1 MALGLTVWEGTGF
14 QAPVE
19 NGGAMS
25 KSERSRRNFIK
36 TTAAGAAGIAITS
49 KAASYAKIL
58 GANDRVRVAFVGPG
72 DRARDALI
80 PAFLSLAVELN
91 FEPVAVCDIWNK
103 RRDEGADFV
112 THHADRLKVPL
123 GGEQI
128 AKARNT
134 DELYS
139 MKNIDAVII
148 ATADFQHAYHCIEA
162 VKAGKDVYVEKPFAN
177 IMSDARNAL
186 KLVTGSKHI
195 VQVGTQRRSTTSY
208 MRAYDFIKSGKFG
221 DIVMAEMTWNV
232 NQPGRWRRPSLV
244 PKLHQED
251 TDWKRF
257 LINRPFEP
265 FDARKH
271 LEFRLFWPYS
281 SGIPDQ
287 WMVHQIDTV
296 HWFTGYNHPTSVVAN
311 GGIYLWRDGRKN
323 FDTMTA
329 VFDYGDA
336 AKGGKGFQVV
346 YSSRQT
352 NSAGGVKEIYFSN
365 GGSLN
370 LDTNKVGPEGGLT
383 AEHAAAMGKQPFLLP
398 KMSLVDDT
406 SAKAETSAN
415 TGVDSS
421 TLAHMR
427 NWMECVR
434 SRKTPNADIRAAY
447 NHSVALCMTIAALQT
462 GKRVTFDDAKQDVV
476 VG

>member
-1 MALGLTVWEGTGF
+1 MAT
-14 QAPVE
+14 
-19 NGGAMS
+19 S
-25 KSERSRRNFIK
+25 KNSRRDFIK
-36 TTAAGAAGIAITS
+36 VSAAGTAGIAIS
-49 KAASYAKIL
+49 SRASSYARIL

-80 PAFLSLAVELN
+80 PSFLRLAGELN

-112 THHADRLKVPL
+112 AQQADILKVPIA
-123 GGEQI
+123 GEQL

-139 MKNIDAVII
+139 MKNVDAVII

-162 VKAGKDVYVEKPFAN
+162 VRAGKDVYVEKPFAN
-177 IMSDARNAL
+177 IMSDARAAL
-186 KLVTGSKHI
+186 KLVKASKQI
-195 VQVGTQRRSTTSY
+195 VQVGTQRRSTPSY
-208 MRAYDFIKSGKFG
+208 MRAYDYLKSGKFG

-232 NQPGRWRRPSLV
+232 NQPGRWRRPKVV
-244 PKLHQED
+244 PTLREQD
-251 TDWKRF
+251 TDWKRY
-257 LINRPFEP
+257 LINRPP
-265 FDARKH
+265 DAFDARKY

-296 HWFTGYNHPTSVVAN
+296 HWFTGYDHPTSVVAN

-336 AKGGKGFQVV
+336 AKGGKGFQVI

-352 NSAGGVKEIYFSN
+352 NSAGDVKEIYYSN

-370 LDTNKVGPEGGLT
+370 LDTNKVGPEGGLKDN
-383 AEHAAAMGKQPFLLP
+383 HAKAMGKEAFLLP
-398 KMSLVDDT
+398 EMALVEET
-406 SAKAETSAN
+406 VKAETSAN
-415 TGVDSS
+415 TGVDSQ

-434 SRKTPNADIRAAY
+434 SRKTPNADIKAAY

-462 GKRVTFDDAKQDVV
+462 GKKITFDKAKQDVV
-476 VG
+476 IG

>member
-1 MALGLTVWEGTGF
+1 MIMATSG
-14 QAPVE
+14 
-19 NGGAMS
+19 N
-25 KSERSRRNFIK
+25 SRRGFIK
-36 TTAAGAAGIAITS
+36 TSIAGAAGIAIS
-49 KAASYAKIL
+49 SRASSYARVL
-58 GANDRVRVAFVGPG
+58 GANDRVRVAIVGPG

-80 PAFLSLAVELN
+80 PAFLGLAKELN

-103 RRDEGADFV
+103 RRDEGAAFV
-112 THHADRLKVPL
+112 AQQADKAEVPV
-123 GGEQI
+123 GGEQL

-134 DELYS
+134 DELYG

-148 ATADFQHAYHCIEA
+148 STADFQHAYHCMEA
-162 VKAGKDVYVEKPFAN
+162 VRAGKDVYVEKPFAN
-177 IMSDARNAL
+177 TMDDARRAL
-186 KLVTGSKHI
+186 KLVKGSKQI
-195 VQVGTQRRSTTSY
+195 VQVGTQRRSTPSY

-232 NQPGRWRRPSLV
+232 NQPGRWRRPLLV
-244 PKLHQED
+244 PQLREQD

-257 LINRPFEP
+257 LINRPADS
-265 FDARKH
+265 FDARKY

-296 HWFTGYNHPTSVVAN
+296 HWFTGFNYPTSVVAN

-336 AKGGKGFQVV
+336 ARGGKGFQVS

-352 NSAGGVKEIYFSN
+352 NSAGGTKEIYFSN

-370 LDTNKVGPEGGLT
+370 LDSNKIGPEGGLEEGY
-383 AEHAAAMGKQPFLLP
+383 AKPMGKKPFLLSE
-398 KMSLVDDT
+398 MSLAEKDT
-406 SAKAETSAN
+406 VKAETSAN

-434 SRKTPNADIRAAY
+434 SRKTPNADIHAAY
-447 NHSVALCMTIAALQT
+447 NHSVALSMTIAALQT
-462 GKRVTFDDAKQDVV
+462 GRRITFDEARQDVV
-476 VG
+476 MS

>member
-1 MALGLTVWEGTGF
+1 MAT
-14 QAPVE
+14 
-19 NGGAMS
+19 S
-25 KSERSRRNFIK
+25 KNSRRDFIK
-36 TTAAGAAGIAITS
+36 VSAAGTAGIAIS
-49 KAASYAKIL
+49 SRASSYARIL

-80 PAFLSLAVELN
+80 PSFLRLAGELN

-112 THHADRLKVPL
+112 AQQADILKVPIA
-123 GGEQI
+123 GEQL

-139 MKNIDAVII
+139 MKNVDAVII

-162 VKAGKDVYVEKPFAN
+162 VRAGKDVYVEKPFAN
-177 IMSDARNAL
+177 IMSDARAAL
-186 KLVTGSKHI
+186 KLVNASKQI
-195 VQVGTQRRSTTSY
+195 VQVGTQRRSTPSY
-208 MRAYDFIKSGKFG
+208 MRAYDYLKSGKFG

-232 NQPGRWRRPSLV
+232 NQPGRWRRPKVV
-244 PKLHQED
+244 PTLREQD
-251 TDWKRF
+251 TDWKRY
-257 LINRPFEP
+257 LINRPP
-265 FDARKH
+265 DAFDARKY

-296 HWFTGYNHPTSVVAN
+296 HWFTGYDHPTSVVAN

-336 AKGGKGFQVV
+336 AKGGKGFQVI

-352 NSAGGVKEIYFSN
+352 NSAGDVKEIYYSN

-370 LDTNKVGPEGGLT
+370 LDTNKVGPEGGLKDN
-383 AEHAAAMGKQPFLLP
+383 HAKAMGKEAFLLP
-398 KMSLVDDT
+398 EMALVEET
-406 SAKAETSAN
+406 VKAETSAN
-415 TGVDSS
+415 TGVDSQ

-434 SRKTPNADIRAAY
+434 SRKTPNADIKAAY

-462 GKRVTFDDAKQDVV
+462 GKKITFDKAKQDVV
-476 VG
+476 IG

>member
-1 MALGLTVWEGTGF
+1 MATR
-14 QAPVE
+14 
-19 NGGAMS
+19 N
-25 KSERSRRNFIK
+25 SRRDFIK
-36 TTAAGAAGIAITS
+36 TSVAGAAGIAIS
-49 KAASYAKIL
+49 SRASSYAKII

-72 DRARDALI
+72 DRSRDALI
-80 PAFLSLAVELN
+80 PSFLRLAKELN

-103 RRDEGADFV
+103 RRDEGADYV
-112 THHADRLKVPL
+112 AQQADKLKVPIA
-123 GGEQI
+123 GEQL

-139 MKNIDAVII
+139 MKNVDAVII
-148 ATADFQHAYHCIEA
+148 ATADFQHAYHCMEA
-162 VKAGKDVYVEKPFAN
+162 VRAGKDVYVEKPFAN
-177 IMSDARNAL
+177 IMSDARAAL
-186 KLVTGSKHI
+186 KLVSASKQI
-195 VQVGTQRRSTTSY
+195 VQVGTQRRSTPSY
-208 MRAYDFIKSGKFG
+208 MRAYDYLKSGKFG

-232 NQPGRWRRPSLV
+232 NQPGRWRRPKVV
-244 PKLHQED
+244 PTLREQD
-251 TDWKRF
+251 TDWKRY
-257 LINRPFEP
+257 LINRPADT
-265 FDARKH
+265 FDARKY

-336 AKGGKGFQVV
+336 AKGGKGFQVI

-352 NSAGGVKEIYFSN
+352 NAAGDVKEIYYSN

-370 LDTNKVGPEGGLT
+370 LDTNKVGPEGGLK
-383 AEHAAAMGKQPFLLP
+383 ENHAKAMGMQPFLLP
-398 KMSLVDDT
+398 EMSLVEQET
-406 SAKAETSAN
+406 VKVETSAN
-415 TGVDSS
+415 TGVDRE

-434 SRKTPNADIRAAY
+434 SRKAPNADIRAAY

-462 GKRVTFDDAKQDVV
+462 GKRITFDDAKQDVV
-476 VG
+476 IG